1 MCLGAA
7 VRLECVLEVLAT
19 LTAALRLDPAIFQQP
34 DSLTWQI
41 AAWVALLAG
50 LSSMLGH
57 VAVLKINH
65 IAGLRLL
72 TSLLLNALLLVAL
85 YVIQAA
91 MIWCI
96 GSLVLMRAMPLSPLV
111 EVALLA
117 LSPQVFA
124 FITAMPHIG
133 LSVGRLLEGWSYLI
147 IWVGTLHVFDLGR
160 WWALAITIAGW
171 LVMQILSRL
180 LAEPLNWVVG
190 RLWTLASGR
199 PTFVRSRDI
208 LAGTPMVPVGQH
220 KEPAR

>member
-1 MCLGAA
+1 M
-7 VRLECVLEVLAT
+7 LEILAT
-19 LTAALRLDPAIFQQP
+19 LGAALRLDPAIFQQP
-34 DSLTWQI
+34 DSLTWQT

-65 IAGLRLL
+65 IAGLRLV
-72 TSLLLNALLLVAL
+72 TSLLVNALLLVSL

-96 GSLVLMRAMPLSPLV
+96 GSLVLMRAMPLIPLI

-117 LSPQVFA
+117 LAPHVFA

-133 LSVGRLLEGWSYLI
+133 LGIGRLLEVWSYLI
-147 IWVGTLHVFDLGR
+147 IWVGTLHAFSLGR
-160 WWALAITIAGW
+160 WSALAITIAGW

-220 KEPAR
+220 KEPTR